1 MKKLLLGTLLLS
13 ASQAFAFGVNLHEE
27 GTMSV
32 DQLVEMVADHVQC
45 EQVEPRCIL
54 MGKGYGIQYPGQ
66 KVNEVTL
73 TQTHNAAYSAQLL
86 AKLKEDGFCK

>member
-1 MKKLLLGTLLLS
+1 MGTLLLS
-13 ASQAFAFGVNLHEE
+13 TTQAFAFGVNLHEE

-32 DQLVEMVADHVQC
+32 DQLVEMGADHVQC

-73 TQTHNAAYSAQLL
+73 TQTHSASYSAQEL
-86 AKLKEDGFCK
+86 AELRQNGFCK